1 MRVRLRVGRP
11 SWAVVLASAV
21 LLASALLP
29 GGATGSNAEL
39 ESEAAALRFRQQYGF
54 AADASTVRLA
64 QNDPGAST
72 EFGVPLLS
80 SMSSTGRGVYSHITY
95 ALSAM
100 GASLCTTCP

>member
-1 MRVRLRVGRP
+1 MRVRLRIDRP
-11 SWAVVLASAV
+11 SWTVVLASAV

-29 GGATGSNAEL
+29 GGVTGSNAEL

-54 AADASTVRLA
+54 SVGDSG
-64 QNDPGAST
+64 GAVFT
-72 EFGVPLLS
+72 GNVAVGIQS